1 VKPGLFL
8 DTSAWFAALSDRDQ
22 NHARA
27 ARYYRDVLTAGK
39 FALVTTNL
47 VIAELHAMVSR
58 RQGPAP
64 GLRLLEGLRADPLHE
79 VVWVNRDLHWRAV
92 DRWLRPFADQP
103 FSLVD
108 AVGFEVMRERGLR
121 TAFSTNQDFQVAGFE
136 VVPS

>member
-22 NHARA
+22 HHART
-27 ARYYRDVLTAGK
+27 ARYYRDVLTAGR

-47 VIAELHAMVSR
+47 VIAELHAMLGR

-79 VVWVNRDLHWRAV
+79 VVWVTRELHWRAV
-92 DRWLRPFADQP
+92 DRWLRHFADQS

-121 TAFSTNQDFQVAGFE
+121 TAFSTDHHFKAAGFE
-136 VVPS
+136 VVP

>member
-1 VKPGLFL
+1 MFL

-27 ARYYRDVLTAGK
+27 ARYYRDVLTSRK
-39 FALVTTNL
+39 VALVTTNL
-47 VIAELHAMVSR
+47 VVAELHAMVSR

-64 GLRLLEGLRADPLHE
+64 GLRLLEGLQADALHE
-79 VVWVNRDLHWRAV
+79 IVWVTQDLQWRAV
-92 DRWLRPFADQP
+92 DRWLRPFADHA

-121 TAFSTNQDFQVAGFE
+121 TAFSTDHHFLVAGFE
-136 VVPS
+136 IVP

>member
-1 VKPGLFL
+1 VKPGLFV

-22 NHARA
+22 NHVRA
-27 ARYYRDVLTAGK
+27 ARYYRDVLTGGK

-47 VIAELHAMVSR
+47 VIAELHAMLSR
-58 RQGPAP
+58 RQGPAA
-64 GLRLLEGLRADPLHE
+64 GLRLLDGLSEDPLHE
-79 VVWVNRDLHWRAV
+79 VVWVTRELQRRAV

-121 TAFSTNQDFQVAGFE
+121 TAFSTDHHFTVAGFE
-136 VVPS
+136 VVP

>member
-27 ARYYRDVLTAGK
+27 GRYYRDVLTAGK

-64 GLRLLEGLRADPLHE
+64 GLRLLDGLRADPRHE
-79 VVWVNRDLHWRAV
+79 VVWVTRELSWRAV
-92 DRWLRPFADQP
+92 DRWIRPFADQP

-121 TAFSTNQDFQVAGFE
+121 TAFSTDHHFKVAGFE
-136 VVPS
+136 VVP